1 MHKLVNIKHTGKAFT
16 MALWWHSQVSLTE
29 HNGKAFAN
37 YNQHKAFADTRGVI
51 IYSLDELTCRTT
63 ADDTSAKLR
72 SG

>member
-29 HNGKAFAN
+29 HNGKAFA
-37 YNQHKAFADTRGVI
+37 DTRGVI